1 MLWGLAL
8 VFVLPQVG
16 AVVALIMG
24 GREELDKG
32 RRAVAAAYFLGA
44 LAWGLLWL
52 AGTAFC
58 GYRAYQAWGAIP

>member
-16 AVVALIMG
+16 GAIALIIG

-32 RRAVAAAYFLGA
+32 QRAQSDPKPTFNHA
-44 LAWGLLWL
+44 
-52 AGTAFC
+52 
-58 GYRAYQAWGAIP
+58 R